1 MAGLVGQKR
10 TLARR
15 LAPDV
20 LVNAVAPGLIDTPM
34 AAETIAERGEAYR
47 NEIPLKRYGNPAEV
61 ASVIRF
67 LCSRDSSY
75 VNGQTI
81 TVDGGITNA

>member
-1 MAGLVGQKR
+1 
-10 TLARR
+10 
-15 LAPDV
+15 
-20 LVNAVAPGLIDTPM
+20 
-34 AAETIAERGEAYR
+34 
-47 NEIPLKRYGNPAEV
+47 V

>member
-1 MAGLVGQKR
+1 MATPREILQEVRNAAGT
-10 TLARR
+10 TLTGWDLWTEAC
-15 LAPDV
+15 
-20 LVNAVAPGLIDTPM
+20 
-34 AAETIAERGEAYR
+34 GEAYK
-47 NEIPLKRYGNPAEV
+47 NEIPLKRYGHPAEV

>member
-1 MAGLVGQKR
+1 V
-10 TLARR
+10 
-15 LAPDV
+15 D
-20 LVNAVAPGLIDTPM
+20 
-34 AAETIAERGEAYR
+34 TIAERGEAYK
-47 NEIPLKRYGNPAEV
+47 NEIPVKRYGHPSEV

-81 TVDGGITNA
+81 TVDGGITNS